1 MNPVVKLF
9 TKVTNI
15 IVKMKLLQVLI
26 FLSLFSKTLANNPN
40 EDEFS
45 ESGEE
50 SCSEIDEDDED
61 FNSNNSNTDIVG
73 PPEHRFDVKETKYA
87 SGKKKGQSKI
97 HVKLSIP
104 PNTFSRKKEYK
115 NVTSFICNECHT
127 EEHCSTYAKAML
139 KFTII
144 FCNHVTY
151 D

>member
-1 MNPVVKLF
+1 
-9 TKVTNI
+9 
-15 IVKMKLLQVLI
+15 MKLLQVLI
-26 FLSLFSKTLANNPN
+26 FLSLFSKTLANSNPN

-127 EEHCSTYAKAML
+127 EEQKVKHNHSFFFFYNSTSYL
-139 KFTII
+139 FLLFSSLI
-144 FCNHVTY
+144 
-151 D
+151 